1 MQAEGMSKKFGMA
14 PGSLVYIGDE
24 QKAPIS
30 ITVMDYSKEDLT
42 ETVVQDLSECLDY
55 VMRDSVTWVNI
66 SGIHDTEMIGELGR
80 VFDLHPLLL
89 EDVLN
94 TETRPKLDDYDDTL
108 FAVLKMIDYDP
119 EIRELDHEQVSLV
132 IKKGVV
138 ISLQEKEGDVFNPV
152 RERIRKAKGRIRKSG
167 TDYLAYALMD
177 MIVDHYFAILEQI
190 GEQIEVLQ
198 DEVTDDPGR
207 RTIQDIHR
215 YKHQIIYLRKA
226 VWPVREIIAGLLR
239 DESQL
244 VGSDVRV
251 YLRDVY
257 DHTIQV
263 VDTVETHRDILSG
276 VLDIYLTG
284 ISNKMNE
291 VMKVLTV
298 IATIFIPLTF
308 LAGVYGM
315 NFEHMPELSWKYA
328 YPAVWAVFLAI
339 FAGMVWW
346 FKRKKWL

>member
-1 MQAEGMSKKFGMA
+1 MQVEGVSKKFGMA

-24 QKAPIS
+24 EKALIRIS
-30 ITVMDYSKEDLT
+30 VIDYTEEGVVETELDDLT
-42 ETVVQDLSECLDY
+42 ACAEYAAGE
-55 VMRDSVTWVNI
+55 SVTWINI
-66 SGIHDTEMIGELGR
+66 SGIHDPKMIEELGR
-80 VFDLHPLLL
+80 IFNLHPLLL

-94 TETRPKLDDYDDTL
+94 TETRPKLDDYDDSL

-119 EIRELDHEQVSLV
+119 DIRELDHEQVSLV

-138 ISLQEKEGDVFNPV
+138 ISMQERVGDVFDPV
-152 RERIRKAKGRIRKSG
+152 RERIRKAKGRIRRSG
-167 TDYLAYALMD
+167 ADYLAYALID
-177 MIVDHYFAILEQI
+177 MIVDHYFTILEQI
-190 GEQIEVLQ
+190 GGQIEELQ
-198 DEVTDDPGR
+198 DKVAADPDQEVV
-207 RTIQDIHR
+207 QDIHR

-226 VWPVREIIAGLLR
+226 VWPVREIIATLLR
-239 DESQL
+239 DESHL
-244 VGSDVRV
+244 IGSDVRL

-263 VDTVETHRDILSG
+263 VDTVETYRDILSG
-276 VLDIYLTG
+276 VLDIYLTSV
-284 ISNKMNE
+284 SNKMNE

-315 NFEHMPELSWKYA
+315 NFQYMPELAWRYS
-328 YPAVWAVFLAI
+328 YPVIWAVFLAI
-339 FAGMVWW
+339 FAAMIWW

>member
-108 FAVLKMIDYDP
+108 FAVLKMIDYNP